1 MAIPLK
7 YNVRNLRARLVTT
20 LVTVASIGLTV
31 AVFIILMA
39 LANGLQTAFVS
50 TGHPRNLL
58 ILRQN
63 AGTET
68 NSTISPQVFQV
79 LKYLTGVAHGATGE
93 PLASAEAIVL
103 INLPRR
109 NTTERSNV
117 LIRGV
122 SASSLALHPQVK
134 LLEGRWFTAG
144 SRDIVVSQRIARRF
158 QHTALGET
166 IRFGKGEWRVVGL
179 FDAGGT
185 AYDSEIW
192 GDVNQVKDDYGRQV
206 YSSVYVQVE
215 DAAQLE
221 DLATRIRHDQRLK
234 LDAKSETQYYAEQ
247 VGVGKVIQA
256 YALFIGIVMAIGS
269 VFAAMNAM
277 YGAVLSRFREIGI
290 LRVLGFSQQSI
301 LLSFALESL
310 LLALCGG
317 VLGCLLALPINGL
330 STGTTNFQT
339 FSEVAFAFR
348 VTPGLLMWGM
358 TFAALI
364 GLGSGFMPALRA
376 ARRPLLEALRA
387 IGG

>member
-1 MAIPLK
+1 MTIPLK
-7 YNVRNLRARLVTT
+7 YNVRNLRARWITT
-20 LVTVASIGLTV
+20 VVTVASIGLTV

-39 LANGLQTAFVS
+39 LANGLKTAFVA

-58 ILRQN
+58 VLRQN

-68 NSTISPQVFQV
+68 NSTISPQALQV
-79 LKYLTGVAHGATGE
+79 IQYLAGVAKDAAGA

-117 LIRGV
+117 LIRGL
-122 SASSLALHPQVK
+122 SAASLALHPQARLV
-134 LLEGRWFTAG
+134 EGQWFAAG
-144 SRDIVVSQRIARRF
+144 TRDIVVSQRIARRF
-158 QHTALGET
+158 QNTAMGET
-166 IRFGKGEWRVVGL
+166 LRFGKGVWRVVGM

-206 YSSVYVQVE
+206 YSSVYVQAE
-215 DAAQLE
+215 DALHM
-221 DLATRIRHDQRLK
+221 DSLAERIRSDQRLK
-234 LDAKSETQYYAEQ
+234 VDVKGERQYYAEQ

-256 YALFIGIVMAIGS
+256 YALFIGVVMAIGS

-277 YGAVLSRFREIGI
+277 YGAVVSRFREIGV
-290 LRVLGFSQQSI
+290 LRVLGFSQRSI
-301 LLSFALESL
+301 LLSFAIESL
-310 LLALCGG
+310 LLALGG
-317 VLGCLLALPINGL
+317 GILGCLLALPINGL

-348 VTPGLLMWGM
+348 VTPELLMWGM
-358 TFAALI
+358 VFAGLI
-364 GLGSGFMPALRA
+364 GIGSGLIPALRA
-376 ARRPLLEALRA
+376 ARSPVLEALRA

>member
-7 YNVRNLRARLVTT
+7 YNVRNLRARLITT
-20 LVTVASIGLTV
+20 IVTVSSISLTV
-31 AVFIILMA
+31 AVFIALMA

-50 TGHPRNLL
+50 TGQPNNLL

-68 NSTISPQVFQV
+68 NSTISPQAFQV
-79 LKYLTGVAHGATGE
+79 LKYLPGVVQEPTGE
-93 PLASAEAIVL
+93 PRASAEAIVL

-122 SASSLALHPQVK
+122 AVTSLALHPQVK

-144 SRDIVVSQRIARRF
+144 SRDIVVSQRMARRF
-158 QHTALGET
+158 QHTAMGET
-166 IRFGKGEWRVVGL
+166 LRFGKGAWHVVGM

-192 GDVNQVKDDYGRQV
+192 ADVNQVKDDYGREV
-206 YSSVYVQVE
+206 YSSVYVQAA
-215 DAAQLE
+215 DAAQLAS
-221 DLATRIRHDQRLK
+221 LAARIRSDQRLK

-247 VGVGKVIQA
+247 VGIGKVIQA
-256 YALFIGIVMAIGS
+256 YAVFIGVVMAIGS

-277 YGAVLSRFREIGI
+277 YGAVVSRFREIGI
-290 LRVLGFSQQSI
+290 LRVLGFSQRSI
-301 LLSFALESL
+301 LLSFTIESL
-310 LLALCGG
+310 LLALSGG

-348 VTPGLLMWGM
+348 VTPGLLLWGM
-358 TFAALI
+358 IFAGVI
-364 GLGSGFMPALRA
+364 GLGSGLMPALRA
-376 ARRPLLEALRA
+376 AKRPLLDALRS